1 MGAAAQA
8 APGAGAA
15 PGRGVGILGGC
26 FNPVHNGHLR
36 LAIEVREQ
44 LDLARVELMPAH
56 VPPHKPGEGMLP
68 FALRAALAEAAV
80 AGVPGLAVSR
90 LEAER
95 PGPSY
100 TVDTLAALRAA
111 RPGVR
116 PWFILGAA
124 DLADLPG
131 WHRWREIPAL
141 CDLAVAGRGEAG
153 PEAMAAFVAAHWPG
167 AGPDG
172 AGGWLLP
179 GGGRLRPVALQRLDI
194 SASDVRARWLAG
206 RSLAGLVPAAVE
218 RALAQAAGVV
228 RAAWA

>member
-1 MGAAAQA
+1 MGAVAQGG
-8 APGAGAA
+8 P
-15 PGRGVGILGGC
+15 GVGILGGC

-44 LDLARVELMPAH
+44 LGLERVELMPAH
-56 VPPHKPGEGMLP
+56 VPPHKSGEGMLP

-116 PWFILGAA
+116 HWFILGAA
-124 DLADLPG
+124 DLPGLPA
-131 WHRWREIPAL
+131 WRRGLELPAL

-153 PEAMAAFVAAHWPG
+153 PEAVAAFVAAHWPG

-206 RSLAGLVPAAVE
+206 RCLAGLVPAEVA
-218 RALAQAAGVV
+218 RLLDAARHAA
-228 RAAWA
+228 RAAWG